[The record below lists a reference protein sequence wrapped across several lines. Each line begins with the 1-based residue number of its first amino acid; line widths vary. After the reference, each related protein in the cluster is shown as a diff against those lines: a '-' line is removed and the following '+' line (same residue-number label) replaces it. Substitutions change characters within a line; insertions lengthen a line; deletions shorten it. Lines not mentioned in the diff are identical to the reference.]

1 MTGSG
6 KERVLLEWRG
16 GDNAYVR
23 LFRCSHVL
31 LQNRGLLRPVSGA
44 GLAAVGVEEGGRWR
58 VFLERGDKCSVINT
72 SSGIQAR
79 MPPL

>member
-44 GLAAVGVEEGGRWR
+44 GLAALGGGGRGALAGILGAWR
-58 VFLERGDKCSVINT
+58 
-72 SSGIQAR
+72 
-79 MPPL
+79 